1 MTPAPLKRCPKCG
14 LEKPLVDYYT
24 SVQTNDGYF
33 WSCKACE
40 LARAASRRRA
50 AGQEKRTPKPPQPSA
65 KEKMACAVDALNA
78 VHIALRLAAAGKLD
92 AELLVATRKMVRQT
106 LEVVSKTE
114 RTTEVKEIG

>member
-40 LARAASRRRA
+40 IQRANARRRA
-50 AGQEKRTPKPPQPSA
+50 GGQKKRPPRAKRYTLREKL
-65 KEKMACAVDALNA
+65 ACALSTLDA
-78 VHIALRLAAAGKLD
+78 VQIALRLAKAGKLD
-92 AELLVATRKMVRQT
+92 ADLLAATRKMVRQT